1 MAVDIR
7 SSHNIGSI
15 FRTCDGFG
23 ASVVLC
29 GISPRPQGGSDDTRL
44 PHIAKK
50 AHGAIAKTA
59 LGAEESVSWQYY
71 EKPEAAINELRAA
84 GYKIYAIEQ
93 SDSSKDLRDLQLGQ
107 DMVLLLGNEVEGLSE
122 SILALC
128 DETYEIPMIG
138 SKESFN
144 VTNAAAIA
152 LYQSRLDITS

>member
-50 AHGAIAKTA
+50 AHSAIAKTA
-59 LGAEESVSWQYY
+59 LGAEETVSWQFY
-71 EKPEAAINELRAA
+71 ENPEAAINELRAE

-93 SDSSKDLRDLQLGQ
+93 SDSSKDLRNLKPNQN
-107 DMVLLLGNEVEGLSE
+107 MVLLLGNEVEGLSE
-122 SILALC
+122 SILAMC

-152 LYQSRLDITS
+152 LYQSGLDITS